1 MAKIERI
8 DLRTELRRIAREMR
22 AGSGAYDAEFVL
34 RAAAELAD
42 LRISVLRAL
51 RERDWMRQQWVAEI
65 VTHRECGYERATAEA
80 EGRVK
85 RAVQAYRRDAAEQ
98 IEPFEPPHERQAI
111 DPEWDNDAVGGG
123 GDRDADRD
131 RRTADLDETED

>member
-1 MAKIERI
+1 MEPKSRKRWDQLASYSYGEVLVRVEDIRAALA
-8 DLRTELRRIAREMR
+8 DADRLRIA
-22 AGSGAYDAEFVL
+22 VL
-34 RAAAELAD
+34 RAQ
-42 LRISVLRAL
+42 

-65 VTHRECGYERATAEA
+65 VAHRECGYERATAEA